1 MSCIIEASEIVN
13 DFYYFDTID
22 STQNYAHKLLE
33 NHDGSF
39 IVCAGSQSQGRG
51 RFKRTWESPEQMGL
65 YMSIVWR
72 PGIPTREIT
81 KFNYH
86 ISLAI
91 ARAIRACF
99 DLEVKIKWPNDIY
112 INNKKVCGFL
122 SEMITK
128 DNNIDAIIC
137 GIGINLRHSEAL
149 KIIKRATSLAHELDK
164 KDINFETFF
173 QSLVEEL
180 KDAYDAFINDGFP
193 DIKEE
198 WLSLTNVFD
207 YELTINAYNTSY
219 KAKALSIDKDGFLNV
234 VDREGNI
241 KKVISADI
249 ELNSGD

>member
-1 MSCIIEASEIVN
+1 MSRIIEASEIVD

-99 DLEVKIKWPNDIY
+99 DLDVKIKWPNDIY
-112 INNKKVCGFL
+112 IHNKKVCGFL
-122 SEMITK
+122 SEMVTRE
-128 DNNIDAIIC
+128 NNIDAIIC

-149 KIIKRATSLAHELDK
+149 KTIETATSLTHELGENN
-164 KDINFETFF
+164 INFEIFF
-173 QSLVEEL
+173 QSLVAEL
-180 KDAYDAFINDGFP
+180 KHAYEAFIHDGFH

-198 WLSLTNVFD
+198 WLSITNVFD